1 MSQLRGQASPS
12 TPNINISPT
21 QSLEII
27 LGPRVIMVLL
37 LVRALHT
44 TVTAAQV
51 TAIRAGRPADGVDG
65 RGSADRRHLE
75 RHRGVDDGRL
85 GQRGA
90 GRYLDGD
97 PHALRHR
104 RS

>member
-1 MSQLRGQASPS
+1 
-12 TPNINISPT
+12 
-21 QSLEII
+21 
-27 LGPRVIMVLL
+27 
-37 LVRALHT
+37 
-44 TVTAAQV
+44 
-51 TAIRAGRPADGVDG
+51 
-65 RGSADRRHLE
+65 
-75 RHRGVDDGRL
+75 VDDGRL